1 VEQNSFK
8 DRAYLEKAEAIF
20 AGIKAEFDLQET
32 RKPLEVG
39 PT

>member
-8 DRAYLEKAEAIF
+8 DRAHLEKAEAIF
-20 AGIKAEFDLQET
+20 AGIGAEFDLQQA
-32 RKPLEVG
+32 RKLLKIG